1 MAEPIKA
8 RFDNKR
14 DRRKSV
20 VQHLIQQDLSKISD
34 SLRCFQIENFY
45 FSVVIVF
52 YNFSNFYQKFEFYR
66 KSKVFDFEAP

>member
-45 FSVVIVF
+45 FSVVIFF
-52 YNFSNFYQKFEFYR
+52 YNFYQKFEFYR